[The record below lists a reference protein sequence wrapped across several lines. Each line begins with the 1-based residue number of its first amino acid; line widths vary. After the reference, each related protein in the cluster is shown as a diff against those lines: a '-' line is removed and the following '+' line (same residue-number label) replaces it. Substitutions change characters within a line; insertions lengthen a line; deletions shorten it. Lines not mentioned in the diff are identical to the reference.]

1 MKRILRAV
9 ALALS
14 LAGAAAPL
22 NAADRLNQAQ
32 LQETM
37 ARLELTE
44 AQKQAVRP
52 ILEAGIRERVQILQ
66 AAGFEPGKKP
76 SLRQLRQVR
85 GPLGESRARTEAQ
98 LSGILSTAQ
107 MEELRSIAEER
118 RQKMKQ
124 QFR

>member
-1 MKRILRAV
+1 MKRFLPAV

-14 LAGAAAPL
+14 LTGAAAPL
-22 NAADRLNQAQ
+22 TAADRLDPAQ
-32 LQETM
+32 LQETT
-37 ARLELTE
+37 ARLNLTE

-76 SLRQLRQVR
+76 SLRQLLQLR

-98 LSGILSTAQ
+98 LSDILSTAQ
-107 MEELRSIAEER
+107 MQAFRTIAEER
-118 RQKMKQ
+118 RQKMRQ

>member
-1 MKRILRAV
+1 MKRILPAV
-9 ALALS
+9 ALVLS

-22 NAADRLNQAQ
+22 TAAEQANPAQ

-37 ARLELTE
+37 ARLNLTE

-66 AAGFEPGKKP
+66 EAGFERGKKP
-76 SLRQLRQVR
+76 SLRQLLQVR

-107 MEELRSIAEER
+107 MQEFRTIAEER
-118 RQKMKQ
+118 RQKMRQ